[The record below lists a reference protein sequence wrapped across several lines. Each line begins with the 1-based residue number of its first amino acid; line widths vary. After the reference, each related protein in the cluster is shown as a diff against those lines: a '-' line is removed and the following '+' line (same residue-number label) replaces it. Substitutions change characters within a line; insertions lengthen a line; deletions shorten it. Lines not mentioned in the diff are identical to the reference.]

1 MPQFTLQGLGPIAHR
16 QLPTE
21 LAGLIEQAAMP
32 SLVTGPSDPGL
43 TKWLRDPANRKSL
56 SPKSLAAIWLVAG
69 DLDASHNISQS
80 IDDPDGSF
88 WHGIMHRREGD
99 YGNAKYWFRRVG
111 KHPVLEHLA
120 KGSYGD
126 PYAFVDA
133 VQRSV
138 NRKETAGDLATL
150 QWDEWQSLFL
160 HCFDP
165 GKKDTTDVDDIT

>member
-1 MPQFTLQGLGPIAHR
+1 MPHFTLQGLGSIVQR

-32 SLVTGPSDPGL
+32 SLVAGPSDPGL
-43 TKWLRDPANRKSL
+43 TKWLRDPANRKML
-56 SPKSLAAIWLVAG
+56 SPQSLAAIWLVAG
-69 DLDASHNISQS
+69 DLDASHTISQS
-80 IDDPDGSF
+80 IDDADGSF

-111 KHPVLEHLA
+111 KHPVLDQLA
-120 KGSYGD
+120 QGAYGD

-138 NRKETAGDLATL
+138 NRKETAGNLSAL

-160 HCFDP
+160 HCLDAS
-165 GKKDTTDVDDIT
+165 DVDPTNVDATP

>member
-1 MPQFTLQGLGPIAHR
+1 MPHFTLQGLGPIVQRHFSV
-16 QLPTE
+16 E

-32 SLVTGPSDPGL
+32 SLVSGPSDPGL
-43 TKWLRDPANRKSL
+43 TKWLRDADNRRTL

-69 DLDASHNISQS
+69 DLDASHTISQS
-80 IDDPDGSF
+80 IDDADGSF

-99 YGNAKYWFRRVG
+99 YGNAKYWFRRIG
-111 KHPVLEHLA
+111 KHPVLDRLA
-120 KGSYGD
+120 QGPYGA

-138 NRKETAGDLATL
+138 NRKELGGELAAL

-160 HCFDP
+160 HDLDASDEAP
-165 GKKDTTDVDDIT
+165 TNVDATT